1 MQTPIPV
8 HYLWWGI
15 ISTILSNLMNSCL
28 IPKMFIM
35 DAFPQTHL
43 IRNNVIHVSHMF
55 LMKLNLEECG
65 LWWEAAMICEVCV
78 VEGQQGDRSLWGDFP
93 LCTTNLFT
101 YSGALSPSFFHS
113 FTPMCFK
120 CLCMSIFVFVNKHA
134 WIQYLLLA
142 ATMYMAKYLNVSQAF
157 RPSLVPTVRPLTHG
171 SQPILS
177 SYRMRQCRTWGG

>member
-1 MQTPIPV
+1 M
-8 HYLWWGI
+8 LF
-15 ISTILSNLMNSCL
+15 SN
-28 IPKMFIM
+28 
-35 DAFPQTHL
+35 THL

-78 VEGQQGDRSLWGDFP
+78 RVCVWWKDNRGMGACRLLHSHDAL
-93 LCTTNLFT
+93 NLFT
-101 YSGALSPSFFHS
+101 YRVSLLLFLSQLYTHLLARVF
-113 FTPMCFK
+113 FK
-120 CLCMSIFVFVNKHA
+120 CVYMSISMFVQKLTCM
-134 WIQYLLLA
+134 QYLLLA
-142 ATMYMAKYLNVSQAF
+142 ATMYMAKYLHVSQAF

>member
-1 MQTPIPV
+1 M
-8 HYLWWGI
+8 LF
-15 ISTILSNLMNSCL
+15 SN
-28 IPKMFIM
+28 
-35 DAFPQTHL
+35 THL

-78 VEGQQGDRSLWGDFP
+78 RVCVCGGRTTGGWEPAGGFSLLHSHDA
-93 LCTTNLFT
+93 LNLFT
-101 YSGALSPSFFHS
+101 YRVSLLLFLSQLYTHLLARVF
-113 FTPMCFK
+113 FK
-120 CLCMSIFVFVNKHA
+120 CVYMSISMFVQKLTCM
-134 WIQYLLLA
+134 QYLLLA
-142 ATMYMAKYLNVSQAF
+142 ATMYMAKYLHVSQAF